1 MEMGSLPQRQY
12 FECELKQKKCIQ
24 KYPRETLY
32 LRWINEKCFEFLKM
46 LKEYETKYEDIFCSS
61 KAKELTKILKDFLQV
76 KMKYKFQNI
85 SKLKFEYFDVNNI
98 EILEE
103 ELDNLRDLYVDPDS
117 YEFDEESYELNI
129 DIQFPGF
136 RELFKLICLFNDKIE
151 KEEPI
156 INLISDSDSD
166 SDSD

>member
-1 MEMGSLPQRQY
+1 MEIGSLPQ
-12 FECELKQKKCIQ
+12 KKCASIPEC
-24 KYPRETLY
+24 KLKTKKEFIRETLY
-32 LRWINEKCFEFLKM
+32 LRWINEKCFEFLKT
-46 LKEYETKYEDIFCSS
+46 LKLYETKYEDIFCSS

-136 RELFKLICLFNDKIE
+136 RELFKMICLFNDKIE

-156 INLISDSDSD
+156 INYIFDSDSD
-166 SDSD
+166 

>member
-1 MEMGSLPQRQY
+1 MELGSLSQRQY
-12 FECELKQKKCIQ
+12 FECESKQKKCIQ

-32 LRWINEKCFEFLKM
+32 LRWVNDKCFKILKM
-46 LKEYETKYEDIFCSS
+46 FNDNETKYEDIFCSS

-76 KMKYKFQNI
+76 KMRYKFQNI
-85 SKLKFEYFDVNNI
+85 SKIKFEYFDVNCI

-103 ELDNLRDLYVDPDS
+103 RMDDLRDLYVDPDS

-129 DIQFPGF
+129 DIQFPGY
-136 RELFKLICLFNDKIE
+136 RELLKLICLFNDKIE

-156 INLISDSDSD
+156 INLFPVIYSDSDSD
-166 SDSD
+166 